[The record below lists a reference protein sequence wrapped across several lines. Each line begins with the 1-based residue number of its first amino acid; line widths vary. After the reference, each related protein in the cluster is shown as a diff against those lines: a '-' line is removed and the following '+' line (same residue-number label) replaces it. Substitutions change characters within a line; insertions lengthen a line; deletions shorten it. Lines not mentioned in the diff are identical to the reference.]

1 MGLIAAMSRATD
13 PRCLSVGSLIE
24 LETPLQESLVLVVRV
39 RFPLRRPEGRLH
51 RSRCQIRRLPKEIST
66 PTPSNTMDIA
76 PMRHGLQERERP
88 EMR

>member
-13 PRCLSVGSLIE
+13 PRCLSVGSLNE

-66 PTPSNTMDIA
+66 PTPSNAMNTA
-76 PMRHGLQERERP
+76 LLHHGLQVCDRAK
-88 EMR
+88 MR